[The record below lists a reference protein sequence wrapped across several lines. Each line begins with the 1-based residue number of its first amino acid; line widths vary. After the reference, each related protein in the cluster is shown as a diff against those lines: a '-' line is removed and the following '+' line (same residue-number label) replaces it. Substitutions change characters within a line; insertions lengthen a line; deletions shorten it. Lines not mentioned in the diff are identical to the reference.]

1 MPLTGHC
8 KMAPIAEIN
17 FKYVVKTY
25 PVEQINSQ
33 FILILPFSCLT
44 TTPVPRVWPLY
55 VIFTRPLQNEY
66 KLSVEYNS
74 II

>member
-25 PVEQINSQ
+25 PVEQINCQ
-33 FILILPFSCLT
+33 FIVILPFSCLT
-44 TTPVPRVWPLY
+44 TTPTAEGMAFISY
-55 VIFTRPLQNEY
+55 FHKTSA
-66 KLSVEYNS
+66 K
-74 II
+74 

>member
-25 PVEQINSQ
+25 PVEQINCQ
-33 FILILPFSCLT
+33 FILILPFSHFIL
-44 TTPVPRVWPLY
+44 P
-55 VIFTRPLQNEY
+55 FD
-66 KLSVEYNS
+66 YNPCAEGMAFICYFHKTS
-74 II
+74 AK